1 MLVHHEWIFIDHF
14 WILAP
19 GNLEISQGIEYKL
32 YAIFCTFAIEMYYH
46 IVHNGSIPWVKFL
59 ESFFK
64 LSYLLIRGLMKGLS
78 PNFPIFSSSSTE
90 MHLFVMHYGMKV
102 LENFCLLIMGIV
114 FSKYFRV
121 FGN

>member
-1 MLVHHEWIFIDHF
+1 M
-14 WILAP
+14 LAP

-46 IVHNGSIPWVKFL
+46 IVHNGSIPWVKIL

-102 LENFCLLIMGIV
+102 LENFC
-114 FSKYFRV
+114 
-121 FGN
+121 

>member
-1 MLVHHEWIFIDHF
+1 M
-14 WILAP
+14 AP

-59 ESFFK
+59 ESFLK

-78 PNFPIFSSSSTE
+78 PNFRNAPFSNVLWYESIREFLLNIF
-90 MHLFVMHYGMKV
+90 
-102 LENFCLLIMGIV
+102 
-114 FSKYFRV
+114 
-121 FGN
+121 

>member
-1 MLVHHEWIFIDHF
+1 M
-14 WILAP
+14 AP

-46 IVHNGSIPWVKFL
+46 IVHNGSIPWVKIL

-78 PNFPIFSSSSTE
+78 HNFPIFSSSFTE
-90 MHLFVMHYGMKV
+90 MHLFVMRNALWY
-102 LENFCLLIMGIV
+102 ESIREFLLNI
-114 FSKYFRV
+114 F
-121 FGN
+121 

>member
-1 MLVHHEWIFIDHF
+1 M
-14 WILAP
+14 AP

-78 PNFPIFSSSSTE
+78 PNFPIFSSFFYRNAPFSN
-90 MHLFVMHYGMKV
+90 V
-102 LENFCLLIMGIV
+102 LWYESIREFLLNI
-114 FSKYFRV
+114 F
-121 FGN
+121 

>member
-1 MLVHHEWIFIDHF
+1 
-14 WILAP
+14 
-19 GNLEISQGIEYKL
+19 
-32 YAIFCTFAIEMYYH
+32 
-46 IVHNGSIPWVKFL
+46 
-59 ESFFK
+59 
-64 LSYLLIRGLMKGLS
+64 MKGLS

-102 LENFCLLIMGIV
+102 LEIFFKIFFKFPCLLIMGIV

>member
-1 MLVHHEWIFIDHF
+1 M
-14 WILAP
+14 AP

-59 ESFFK
+59 ES
-64 LSYLLIRGLMKGLS
+64 LLIRGLMKGLS

-102 LENFCLLIMGIV
+102 LENFC
-114 FSKYFRV
+114 
-121 FGN
+121 

>member
-32 YAIFCTFAIEMYYH
+32 YASFCTFAIEMYYH
-46 IVHNGSIPWVKFL
+46 IVHNGSILWVKIL

-78 PNFPIFSSSSTE
+78 PNFPICSSSSTE
-90 MHLFVMHYGMKV
+90 MHFFVMHYGMKV
-102 LENFCLLIMGIV
+102 LENFCFLNFINFHV
-114 FSKYFRV
+114 C
-121 FGN
+121 

>member
-1 MLVHHEWIFIDHF
+1 MGE
-14 WILAP
+14 
-19 GNLEISQGIEYKL
+19 NSRE
-32 YAIFCTFAIEMYYH
+32 
-46 IVHNGSIPWVKFL
+46 
-59 ESFFK
+59 FFK

-102 LENFCLLIMGIV
+102 LENFCEIFSKFPYLLIMGIV
-114 FSKYFRV
+114 FSKYFRM

>member
-1 MLVHHEWIFIDHF
+1 MSIH
-14 WILAP
+14 
-19 GNLEISQGIEYKL
+19 

-46 IVHNGSIPWVKFL
+46 IVHNGSVPWVKFL

-78 PNFPIFSSSSTE
+78 PNLLIFSSSSTE
-90 MHLFVMHYGMKV
+90 MHVLVMHYGIKA
-102 LENFCLLIMGIV
+102 LENFCESFFKFPCLLIMVIV

>member
-1 MLVHHEWIFIDHF
+1 M
-14 WILAP
+14 AP

-64 LSYLLIRGLMKGLS
+64 LSYLLIRGLMKRLS
-78 PNFPIFSSSSTE
+78 PNFPIFCSSSTE

-102 LENFCLLIMGIV
+102 LENFC
-114 FSKYFRV
+114 
-121 FGN
+121 

>member
-1 MLVHHEWIFIDHF
+1 
-14 WILAP
+14 
-19 GNLEISQGIEYKL
+19 
-32 YAIFCTFAIEMYYH
+32 MYYH
-46 IVHNGSIPWVKFL
+46 IVHNGSIPLVKFL

-90 MHLFVMHYGMKV
+90 MHLFVMHYGMFSK
-102 LENFCLLIMGIV
+102 FPYLLIMGIV
-114 FSKYFRV
+114 FSKYFRM

>member
-1 MLVHHEWIFIDHF
+1 M
-14 WILAP
+14 AP

-64 LSYLLIRGLMKGLS
+64 LSYLLRGWMKGLS
-78 PNFPIFSSSSTE
+78 PNLPIFSSSSTE
-90 MHLFVMHYGMKV
+90 IYLFVMHYGMKV
-102 LENFCLLIMGIV
+102 L
-114 FSKYFRV
+114 
-121 FGN
+121 

>member
-1 MLVHHEWIFIDHF
+1 M
-14 WILAP
+14 AP
-19 GNLEISQGIEYKL
+19 GTLEISQGIEYIL

-46 IVHNGSIPWVKFL
+46 IVHYGSIPWVKML

-78 PNFPIFSSSSTE
+78 PNFPIFSSFTE

-102 LENFCLLIMGIV
+102 LENFC
-114 FSKYFRV
+114 
-121 FGN
+121 

>member
-1 MLVHHEWIFIDHF
+1 M
-14 WILAP
+14 
-19 GNLEISQGIEYKL
+19 
-32 YAIFCTFAIEMYYH
+32 
-46 IVHNGSIPWVKFL
+46 KFL

-102 LENFCLLIMGIV
+102 LFLLKFFKFPSLLIMGIV
-114 FSKYFRV
+114 FSKYFRM

>member
-1 MLVHHEWIFIDHF
+1 M
-14 WILAP
+14 AP

-78 PNFPIFSSSSTE
+78 PNLPIFSSSSTE
-90 MHLFVMHYGMKV
+90 MHCFVMHYGIKA
-102 LENFCLLIMGIV
+102 LENFCKSFLNFHV
-114 FSKYFRV
+114 C
-121 FGN
+121 